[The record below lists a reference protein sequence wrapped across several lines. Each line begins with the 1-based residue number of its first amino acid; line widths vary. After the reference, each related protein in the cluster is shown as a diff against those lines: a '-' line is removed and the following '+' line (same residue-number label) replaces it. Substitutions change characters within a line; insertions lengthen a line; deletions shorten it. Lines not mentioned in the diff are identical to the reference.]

1 MNDAMG
7 AVLNLLDKMPETEK
21 LWDISKKSIQTSIQT
36 QRINKEGILFAY
48 ETAQDKGLNYDI
60 RKDIYKDIAGMTL
73 ADVKA
78 FHAANFKGQNWNI
91 GVMGSKDKIKPTDLM
106 KYGNVRVLTLKDI
119 FGYDEKDF
127 TPAKP

>member
-1 MNDAMG
+1 M
-7 AVLNLLDKMPETEK
+7 K
-21 LWDISKKSIQTSIQT
+21 
-36 QRINKEGILFAY
+36 
-48 ETAQDKGLNYDI
+48 
-60 RKDIYKDIAGMTL
+60 L